1 MTNAALHTPSRPELT
16 LPEAEAQAL
25 RTAYEAA
32 EVVLEYGS
40 GGSTLMAAELGKTV
54 FSVESDPAWAQM
66 MRDWFAANP
75 TPGSVEII
83 HADIGPTKE
92 WGHPVDHS
100 GWKGYADYPL
110 AIWDRKGFQ
119 QPDVVLVDGRFR
131 VGCALATAFRT
142 ARPVTLLFDDYAKR
156 DHYHVVEKFLG
167 HPAAMIGRMACF
179 EVEPT
184 PVPAD
189 QLLRVVHLMTRP

>member
-1 MTNAALHTPSRPELT
+1 MTQPAPHTPNRPELT

-25 RTAYEAA
+25 RTAYAA
-32 EVVLEYGS
+32 AQVVLEYGS
-40 GGSTLMAAELGKTV
+40 GGSTLVAAELGRTV

-75 TPGSVEII
+75 APGRVEII

-100 GWKGYADYPL
+100 GWRGYAAYPL
-110 AIWDRKGFQ
+110 AVWDRAGFE

-142 ARPVTLLFDDYAKR
+142 EKPVTLLFDDYVKR
-156 DHYHVVEKFLG
+156 ENYHVVEKFLG
-167 HPAAMIGRMACF
+167 QPAAVIGRMACF
-179 EVEPT
+179 EVKPT
-184 PVPAD
+184 PVPAKHLHRIV
-189 QLLRVVHLMTRP
+189 QLMTRP